1 MAETRADDLAFFH
14 QAGVFVRDGFLPA
27 RRSALLTRQA
37 VTAPGEPGVVGVDG
51 GTAVARD
58 VRRVET
64 LDISRR
70 LAADLERR
78 IRGIRPEI
86 EAYFGLPLGWSE
98 PVTVLRYRAGDF
110 YRPHRD
116 RVGSL
121 DPFYRSRRI
130 SAVLFAN
137 GPAPAPDDDGFT
149 GGALRFHDIAS
160 DDEGY
165 SCAVDLVPAAGSFV
179 AFRSETLHEVLP
191 VEDGVRVTA
200 VTWFHAA

>member
-1 MAETRADDLAFFH
+1 MAETSADDLAFFH
-14 QAGVFVRDGFLPA
+14 EAGIYVRDGFLPA
-27 RRSALLTRQA
+27 RRAGLLTRQA
-37 VTAPGEPGVVGVDG
+37 VLAPGEPGVIGVEG
-51 GTAVARD
+51 GIAVAEH

-64 LDISRR
+64 LDISPR
-70 LAADLERR
+70 LTDDLERR
-78 IRGIRPEI
+78 VRRIRLDL
-86 EAYFGLPLGWSE
+86 EAYFGLALGWSE

-116 RVGSL
+116 RVNAL
-121 DPFYRSRRI
+121 DPFYGTRRI

-137 GPAPAPDDDGFT
+137 GPSDETGTDGFV
-149 GGALRFHDIAS
+149 GGALRFHDVAT
-160 DDEGY
+160 DGMGHP
-165 SCAVDLVPAAGSFV
+165 CAVDLLPAVGSFV